1 MDSDNLSDIDFLT
14 LLDESIVVLSA
25 IQEGVRSP
33 IAAGMLDLR

>member
-1 MDSDNLSDIDFLT
+1 MYLLECDDA

-25 IQEGVRSP
+25 NQEGVRSP